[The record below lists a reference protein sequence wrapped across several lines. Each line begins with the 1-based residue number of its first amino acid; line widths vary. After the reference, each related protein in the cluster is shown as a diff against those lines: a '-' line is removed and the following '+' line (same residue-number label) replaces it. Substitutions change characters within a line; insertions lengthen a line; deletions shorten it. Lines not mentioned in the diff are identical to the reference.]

1 MRALPAVL
9 VPLLGWGFA
18 APPLRAQQWEAS
30 VLGAWQTQTSS
41 TYWSQGTSSAWGLR
55 GAWLA
60 PRGGA
65 SRLRLEA
72 AWTAPARWDTRGSDG
87 SLAELR
93 AQSVALG
100 VARETWFME
109 DRFCVSVA
117 LDLRNT
123 WLETAQGPAP
133 RMTNHLPQL
142 WMRLGLGVRAWAFNR
157 PDRLTSDEPERYAL
171 LRLELGE
178 AAPRGPSMTD
188 ELLPQREVTLVCGVR
203 F

>member
-9 VPLLGWGFA
+9 ILLLGWGFC
-18 APPLRAQQWEAS
+18 APPLRAQHWEAAA
-30 VLGAWQTQTSS
+30 VGAWQTQTSS
-41 TYWSQGTSSAWGLR
+41 TYWDQGSASAWGVR

-60 PRGGA
+60 PRDGA

-72 AWTAPARWDTRGSDG
+72 AWTAPARWTTRGTDG
-87 SLAELR
+87 SQAALR
-93 AQSVALG
+93 AQSVAVG

-109 DRFCVSVA
+109 DRFCFSVA

-123 WLETAQGPAP
+123 WLESTQGPAP

-142 WMRLGLGVRAWAFNR
+142 WMRLGVGVRAWAFNR
-157 PDRLTSDEPERYAL
+157 PDRLTSDEPIRYAL

-178 AAPRGPSMTD
+178 AAPRGPSATD
-188 ELLPQREVTLVCGVR
+188 ELLPQREVTLAAGVR